1 MFRIAALSVLLFGI
15 LASSASADVLCAKK
29 KVKVVGGRINLANSL
44 TIESDGTCPTTHNL
58 IKDFD
63 TVRDPQLAAFARV
76 NQDAQVL
83 SYGGASVTGVSSTQ
97 SLATYTQ
104 WDVTF
109 TGNFEGLSD
118 TDSADNQSR
127 FTVLTTAASNSF
139 GVTNAFITAATATEV
154 TVRVF
159 IWKSDDLSNGYQS
172 GIFVALLQGEL
183 PAS

>member
-29 KVKVVGGRINLANSL
+29 KVKVVGGRVNLANNL
-44 TIESDGTCPTTHNL
+44 TIEADGSCPTSHSL
-58 IKDFD
+58 IKDFG
-63 TVRDPQLAAFARV
+63 TINDPQVAAFARI
-76 NQDAQVL
+76 NQAAEVL
-83 SYGGASVTGVSSTQ
+83 SFGGTGVTAVSSTQ
-97 SLATYTQ
+97 SIATYTQ

-118 TDSADNQSR
+118 TDSADNQNR